1 MVDDP
6 WPVVAV
12 AVCPVAWLDVV
23 AGNGQL
29 GIAEVTML
37 VEGKA
42 EGRIENT
49 GMEGHVQGMIVRPAV
64 TGKRVKEKGGGT
76 GDKGG
81 ENTRG
86 DTT

>member
-29 GIAEVTML
+29 GIAEGTTL

-42 EGRIENT
+42 EGRIENA
-49 GMEGHVQGMIVRPAV
+49 GMEGRVQWMIVWPAV
-64 TGKRVKEKGGGT
+64 TGRRVEEKGGGT
-76 GDKGG
+76 GEKGG
-81 ENTRG
+81 ESTQG